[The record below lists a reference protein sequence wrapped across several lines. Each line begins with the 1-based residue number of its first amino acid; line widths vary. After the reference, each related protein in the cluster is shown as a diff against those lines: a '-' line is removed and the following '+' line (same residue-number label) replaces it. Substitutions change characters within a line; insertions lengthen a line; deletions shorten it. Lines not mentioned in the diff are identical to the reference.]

1 MVPMVT
7 NGIIVVIIVNFGVAW
22 GEFLLSKTLNTSQ
35 AAQTLPVVLATG
47 IGGRGAWGWNRIAA
61 VSMMTIAPG
70 LIAFAL
76 VFGWVALTGGQ
87 DKTVSLQ
94 APDTH
99 RANDSTGLI
108 GYTYGRIAG
117 RVNAERRTVRPSR
130 GDLSFRATRI
140 PLPPPPAVALISTG

>member
-1 MVPMVT
+1 MVT

-22 GEFLLSKTLNTSQ
+22 GEFLLSKTLNSSQ

-76 VFGWVALTGGQ
+76 TQRWYIKGLQEGAL
-87 DKTVSLQ
+87 KV
-94 APDTH
+94 
-99 RANDSTGLI
+99 
-108 GYTYGRIAG
+108 
-117 RVNAERRTVRPSR
+117 
-130 GDLSFRATRI
+130 
-140 PLPPPPAVALISTG
+140 